1 MFDGYKFGWLLS
13 GPTPNI
19 ITDKMFSTVCQI
31 VNTGPSTDN
40 NLNEI
45 LKKF

>member
-31 VNTGPSTDN
+31 VTGPSTDN